1 MVNYRKLYIL
11 VILITSQYSIYKP
24 IYKMGWLMNQANGPV
39 ARSAEYQDALRELYD
54 LMNLEPDSFEGRL
67 RLENG
72 LETAVKEALG
82 ITGGINAAGVNI
94 PAENVLGSKAASL
107 GRINQNVAD
116 LRDKLPDENYQDL
129 CDQFIGLFNHA
140 SMSARDLFEIKGL
153 LGLYSKT
160 QNNILNI
167 SGQKSYDVAGYKLKQ
182 ERKKELAEQE
192 DKINITLTNWAARY
206 CFCYPKIEEAVGL
219 AVAAVD
225 RELKASSERGAEPD
239 YKRVTD
245 VILDFV
251 EAIYLPFV
259 DFNHSYAGKVAYWQA
274 INVLKQRN
282 ASSEEIGEFAG
293 RVRDRVKENFTLPDA
308 VEYELHELMESKGGE
323 Q

>member
-39 ARSAEYQDALRELYD
+39 ARSAEYQDALREFYD
-54 LMNLEPDSFEGRL
+54 LMNLEPDSFEEKL
-67 RLENG
+67 KLEND
-72 LETAVKEALG
+72 LEGAVKEALD

-94 PAENVLGSKAASL
+94 SAEKVLGSKAASL
-107 GRINQNVAD
+107 GRINQKVAD

-129 CDQFIGLFNHA
+129 CDHLAGLFNYA
-140 SMSARDLFEIKGL
+140 AMSTRDLFEIRGL
-153 LGLYSKT
+153 LGMYGQTKDD
-160 QNNILNI
+160 ILNI
-167 SGQKSYDVAGYKLKQ
+167 SGQKSYSVAGYKLKQ
-182 ERKKELAEQE
+182 ERKKELAEQK
-192 DKINITLTNWAARY
+192 DTIKITLTNWAARY
-206 CFCYPKIEEAVGL
+206 HFCYPKIEEAVGS

-245 VILDFV
+245 VVLDFV
-251 EAIYLPFV
+251 EAMYLPFA
-259 DFNHSYAGKVAYWQA
+259 DFNTSYAEKIVYWKA
-274 INVLKQRN
+274 IDVLKQRN
-282 ASSEEIGEFAG
+282 ARSEEISEFAG
-293 RVRDRVKENFTLPDA
+293 RVRDRVNENFTLPDA
-308 VEYELHELMESKGGE
+308 VEYGLHELMESKGGE